1 MNTEDS
7 ETIEIHLVTG
17 LFYFD
22 AEQNYASL
30 LLIHIEPLEES

>member
-1 MNTEDS
+1 VNTEES

-17 LFYFD
+17 QFYFD